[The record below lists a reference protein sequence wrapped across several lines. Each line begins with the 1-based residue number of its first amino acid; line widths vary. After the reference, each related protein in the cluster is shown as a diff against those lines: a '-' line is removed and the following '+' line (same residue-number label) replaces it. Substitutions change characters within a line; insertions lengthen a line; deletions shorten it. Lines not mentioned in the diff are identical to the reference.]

1 MWIATKITPTPN
13 RIFQSWINFFRD
25 CDEAFFRFFFSFSPL
40 LFLMYYCIVDHD
52 FFLWTKII
60 IRAHNHHLLRTI
72 DIFSKYIFL
81 TIFPFFLFF
90 LKISI
95 IEFYACQKCN
105 NFLVLPFLKKNCRIV
120 KITQL

>member
-1 MWIATKITPTPN
+1 MKL
-13 RIFQSWINFFRD
+13 
-25 CDEAFFRFFFSFSPL
+25 FSVFSLVFPL
-40 LFLMYYCIVDHD
+40 YFFLMYYCIVDHD

-105 NFLVLPFLKKNCRIV
+105 NFLVLPFLLKNCRIV
-120 KITQL
+120 KICLSHYYRYVKFSKKIVSRIFF